1 MRTCALATRARPK
14 VALLTAL
21 AAVCLAAAGCAGSSD
36 AATGPGGSGAGTLNW
51 EWELPTS
58 WDPVESTAGWDVH
71 VLSLVY
77 ASITSLDAKGDAIP
91 GLASS
96 WRYAPDGRSV
106 TFTLRPNLKFSDG
119 TALDANAVK
128 ASIER
133 GRDQPDSKIASQLG
147 EITKVVVTGPTRFE
161 LDLSREDY
169 QIPLLLAGKTGMV
182 VSPTAFGHDAAALST
197 KPVGA
202 GPFTLSEYV
211 PDSHANLVRDKGY
224 WDAKDIHVDNFT
236 VQDITQPQEIL
247 AALESGQV
255 NVAEIPGS
263 LAKSAKAA
271 GFTINAIPSLTV
283 AELDLKNTVAP
294 YDDPR
299 VVEAINY
306 ALDRQALI
314 NTTQFGYGTPAYQ
327 PFPKGYVGYVSQ
339 LADLYPR
346 NVAKARQLLAEA
358 GHPNGI
364 SITLTSTADS
374 PRQPSSEQIQ
384 AQLAQAGIN
393 ATIQQVPS
401 DQFSNIDYVQKKAS
415 LANDSTAG
423 RESPVQMLEVLYD
436 TAGLM
441 NTTKLEPQPVS
452 AAFARVHAV
461 PLDSPEYP
469 GALRAAVTTAT
480 QQELVHVYLY
490 SYPRILATSPKVT
503 GLPFDL
509 VQQRFEGVRVSG

>member
-1 MRTCALATRARPK
+1 
-14 VALLTAL
+14 
-21 AAVCLAAAGCAGSSD
+21 
-36 AATGPGGSGAGTLNW
+36 
-51 EWELPTS
+51 
-58 WDPVESTAGWDVH
+58 VESTAGWDVH

-77 ASITSLDAKGDAIP
+77 ASITELDAKGDAVP

-96 WRYAPDGRSV
+96 WQYAPDGRSV
-106 TFTLRPNLKFSDG
+106 TFTLRPGLKFSDG
-119 TALDANAVK
+119 TKLDAAAVK

-133 GRDQPDSKIASQLG
+133 GRNQSDSKIASQLT
-147 EITKVVVTGPTRFE
+147 EISKVVVKSPARFE
-161 LDLSREDY
+161 LDLTREDY

-182 VSPTAFGHDAAALST
+182 VSPTAFGKDAASLST

-211 PDSHANLVRDKGY
+211 PDSHADLVRDNGY
-224 WDAKDIHVDNFT
+224 WDAKDIHITHFS

-263 LAKSAKAA
+263 LAKSAQAA
-271 GFTINAIPSLTV
+271 GFTINAIPALTV

-294 YDDPR
+294 YTNPK

-327 PFPKGYVGYVSQ
+327 PFPKGYVGYVNQ
-339 LADLYPR
+339 LANLYPR
-346 NVAKARQLLAEA
+346 DVAKAKQLLAEA
-358 GHPNGI
+358 GYPNGVN
-364 SITLTSTADS
+364 ITLTTVADNT
-374 PRQPSSEQIQ
+374 REPSSEQIQ
-384 AQLAQAGIN
+384 AQLAQAGIT

-441 NTTKLEPQPVS
+441 NTTKREPVS
-452 AAFARVHAV
+452 VSTAFARVHAV
-461 PLDSPEYP
+461 PLDSPDYP
-469 GALRAAVTTAT
+469 GALRDAVTTAT
-480 QQELVHVYLY
+480 EQETVHIYLY

>member
-1 MRTCALATRARPK
+1 MRTHAMTGHARPK
-14 VALLTAL
+14 VALLAAF
-21 AAVCLAAAGCAGSSD
+21 AAVCVTAAGCAGGS
-36 AATGPGGSGAGTLNW
+36 AAAAGTGSGAGTLNW

-77 ASITSLDAKGDAIP
+77 ASITSLDAKGNAIP

-106 TFTLRPNLKFSDG
+106 TFTLRPGLTFSDG
-119 TALDANAVK
+119 TPLDATAVK

-133 GRDQPDSKIASQLG
+133 GRDQPDSKIASQLT
-147 EITKVVVTGPTRFE
+147 EISKVVVHSPTSFE
-161 LDLSREDY
+161 LDLNRVDY
-169 QIPLLLAGKTGMV
+169 QLPLLLAGKTGMV
-182 VSPTAFGHDAAALST
+182 VSPTAFTRDAASLST

-202 GPFTLSEYV
+202 GPFTLTDYV
-211 PDSHANLVRDKGY
+211 PDSHADLVRDNGY
-224 WDAKDIHVDNFT
+224 WDDKDIHLDHFS

-263 LAKSAKAA
+263 LAKSVRAA
-271 GFTINAIPSLTV
+271 GFTVNAIPSLTV

-294 YDDPR
+294 YTNPK
-299 VVEAINY
+299 VIEAIND

-327 PFPKGYVGYVSQ
+327 PFPKGYVGYVDQ
-339 LADLYPR
+339 LANLYPR
-346 NVAKARQLLAEA
+346 NVAKARQLLADA
-358 GHPNGI
+358 GYPHGV
-364 SITLTSTADS
+364 SITLTTTADS
-374 PRQPSSEQIQ
+374 SRQPSSEQIQ
-384 AQLAQAGIN
+384 AQLAQAGIT
-393 ATIQQVPS
+393 ATIQQVPA

-441 NTTKLEPQPVS
+441 NTTKVEPAAVS
-452 AAFARVHAV
+452 TAFEQVHAV
-461 PLDSPEYP
+461 PLTSPGYP
-469 GALRAAVTTAT
+469 GALQAAVTTAT
-480 QQELVHVYLY
+480 EQEPVHIYLY